1 MIVELPTLDGA
12 ASGSEAD
19 AATSASH
26 TAAAAAP
33 AASGVASADGSATA
47 AEPASV
53 GVQLNEHGQRVV
65 RCAGVLPNGSRCTR
79 TRPAD
84 DADDLEGGAAC
95 LCAAHAHALALAAAA
110 AAAGAPGTTADGG
123 ELGGSDGESG
133 SDGETDSAALLPA
146 GASRLGRPRRPQ
158 QRGGRR
164 NKRAGGGAQ
173 QAAVCGVPASVA
185 WALCCLAVLG
195 CALLFVYALR
205 RRRKL
210 LLVASVGLVL
220 LPCAALCYLLCDYA
234 CLRCGGLC
242 MQQLVLLLAAAHHT
256 RQAAASD
263 TARAELRRRA
273 AIKQRQERD

>member
-1 MIVELPTLDGA
+1 
-12 ASGSEAD
+12 
-19 AATSASH
+19 
-26 TAAAAAP
+26 
-33 AASGVASADGSATA
+33 
-47 AEPASV
+47 
-53 GVQLNEHGQRVV
+53 VQLNEHGQRVI

-84 DADDLEGGAAC
+84 DADDLGGGAAAC
-95 LCAAHAHALALAAAA
+95 LCAAHALALAAAA
-110 AAAGAPGTTADGG
+110 APRTTTDGGDHSSSVIPMAAPRTTTDGG

-133 SDGETDSAALLPA
+133 DGETTDSAALLPA
-146 GASRLGRPRRPQ
+146 GADRAGRPL
-158 QRGGRR
+158 RGGRR
-164 NKRAGGGAQ
+164 NKRAGGAQ

-242 MQQLVLLLAAAHHT
+242 MQQLVLLLAASHNA